1 MSARPQPT
9 IQDDRLHIEI
19 NGQAL
24 TARKGDMIIQ
34 AADAA
39 GIPIPRFCYHKK
51 LPIAAN
57 CRMCLV
63 EAEMGGRKSPK
74 PLPACATPLADG
86 MKVWTRSKLALDAQ
100 RGVMEFLLINHP
112 LDCPI
117 CDQGGECELQ
127 DLSLGYGRGLSR
139 FTERKRIVA
148 DQDLGPLIATEMT
161 RCIHCTRCIRVIEEV
176 GGYKELGATGRGE
189 NTRIGTYI
197 EQSVDS
203 EMSGNV
209 IDVCPVGALT
219 SKPFRFRAR
228 AWELMQRDGVAAHDG
243 IGSTIHVHTYQGRV
257 IRVVPKEN
265 EAINEVWLSDRDRFA
280 YQGLNG
286 PDRLA
291 GPMLKDKGRWKT
303 VDWDVALD
311 AVHKALADVLASVG
325 PEQIGFL
332 ISPQATLEE
341 MVLAQTLAR
350 GIGCP
355 NIDYRLR
362 QSDFRAETPVYPWL
376 GMTIEALE
384 RVDAALLIGGNV
396 RKDQPIANHRLRK
409 AARNGARITFLN
421 PVPADINIDH
431 AIERV
436 HAPAGLA
443 RDVAAVVNALV
454 RIGGQPAPTAVA
466 GLIQDVEPEDA
477 HNDIAQALYT
487 GERGAVILGNAAMAH
502 PNLAELTALGQAVA
516 ELSGARFG
524 YLTEAANTVGG
535 SLAGALP
542 GRGPG
547 GEAAAEGLNAKA
559 MIDARLKAYVL
570 VGLEPDRD
578 AADPAA
584 AMAALNDAAVV
595 VALSAY
601 QSEALK
607 NVADALLAVTPYSE
621 TAGTFV
627 NTEGAWQSFTAAER
641 PRGDTRPA
649 WKVLRVLANLF
660 DVAGCEQISAQ
671 EVRDALAA
679 QCGKLRPDNR
689 TEAAADLAMPQPAP
703 GLQRSG
709 SVAAYALNSV
719 VRRAPA
725 LQATADARNARR
737 ARMNHADAERLNLNA
752 GDRVCI
758 VQGDAS
764 ATLPLHVE
772 ARVPEGV
779 VDLPMGLE
787 ETAALGAGFG
797 PIEVRLATQEN
808 D

>member
-1 MSARPQPT
+1 MSASPQSVAPN
-9 IQDDRLHIEI
+9 DVLHIEI

-24 TARKGDMIIQ
+24 TARKGDMIIH
-34 AADAA
+34 AADEA

-86 MKVWTRSKLALDAQ
+86 MKIWTQSKLALDAQ

-139 FTERKRIVA
+139 FTERKRVVA
-148 DQDLGPLIATEMT
+148 DQDLGSLIATEMT
-161 RCIHCTRCIRVIEEV
+161 RCIHCTRCIRTIEEV

-203 EMSGNV
+203 EMSGNI

-219 SKPFRFRAR
+219 SKPFRYRAR

-243 IGSTIHVHTYQGRV
+243 IGSNIHSHTYQGRV
-257 IRVVPKEN
+257 VRVVPKEN

-280 YQGLNG
+280 YQGLNS
-286 PDRLA
+286 PDRLTD
-291 GPMLKDKGRWKT
+291 PMLKDHGNWKT

-311 AVHKALADVLASVG
+311 AVHKALGDVLDNAG

-332 ISPQATLEE
+332 VSPQATLEE
-341 MVLAQTLAR
+341 MYLAQTLAR

-376 GMTIEALE
+376 GTTLE
-384 RVDAALLIGGNV
+384 ELEQVDAALLIGSNV

-409 AARNGARITFLN
+409 AARNGARIAFFN
-421 PVPADINIDH
+421 SVPADINIEN
-431 AIERV
+431 AVERV
-436 HAPAGLA
+436 HAPVGLMK
-443 RDVAAVVNALV
+443 DLAAMVNALV
-454 RIGGQPAPTAVA
+454 RIGGQPSPAAVA
-466 GLIQDVEPEDA
+466 ALVQDVEPEDA
-477 HNDIAQALYT
+477 HNDFARALYT
-487 GERGAVILGNAAMAH
+487 GERGAVILGNAAIAH
-502 PNLAELTALGQAVA
+502 PNLAELTVLGQAIA

-524 YLTEAANTVGG
+524 YLAEAANTVGG
-535 SLAGALP
+535 SLAGVLP

-547 GEAAAEGLNAKA
+547 GETAADGLNAQA
-559 MIDARLKAYVL
+559 MIDAKLKAYIL
-570 VGLEPDRD
+570 VGFEPDRD
-578 AADPAA
+578 TADPAA
-584 AMAALNDAAVV
+584 TMTALNDAAVV

-601 QSEALK
+601 QSDALK
-607 NVADALLAVTPYSE
+607 NISDALLAVTPYSE

-627 NTEGAWQSFTAAER
+627 NTEGTWQSFTAAER
-641 PRGDTRPA
+641 PRGDARPG

-660 DVAGCEQISAQ
+660 DVAGCEQINAQ

-679 QCGKLRPDNR
+679 RCSKLRSDNR
-689 TEAAADLAMPQPAP
+689 AEITGDLAMPEPVQ
-703 GLQRSG
+703 GLQRFG
-709 SVAAYALNSV
+709 SIAAYALDPV

-725 LQATADARNARR
+725 LQATADACNARR
-737 ARMNHADAERLNLNA
+737 VRMNSTDALRLGLGE
-752 GDRVCI
+752 GDTVAI
-758 VQGDAS
+758 AQGGAS
-764 ATLPLHVE
+764 VTLPLHLHP
-772 ARVPEGV
+772 RIPEGV
-779 VDLPMGLE
+779 ADIPMGLE

-797 PIEVRLATQEN
+797 SIEVNPIAQEN

>member
-1 MSARPQPT
+1 MSASPQST
-9 IQDDRLHIEI
+9 AQDDRLHIEI

-24 TARKGDMIIQ
+24 TARQGDMIIQ

-86 MKVWTRSKLALDAQ
+86 MKIWTQSKLALDAQ

-139 FTERKRIVA
+139 FQEQKRVVA
-148 DQDLGPLIATEMT
+148 DQNLGPLIATEMT
-161 RCIHCTRCIRVIEEV
+161 RCIHCTRCVRVVEEI

-197 EQSVDS
+197 KQSVDS

-243 IGSTIHVHTYQGRV
+243 IGSNIHFHTYQGRV
-257 IRVVPKEN
+257 IRVVPREN
-265 EAINEVWLSDRDRFA
+265 EALNEVWLSDRDRFA
-280 YQGLNG
+280 YQGLNS
-286 PDRLA
+286 PERLTA
-291 GPMLKDKGRWKT
+291 PMLKDHGKWKA
-303 VDWDVALD
+303 VAWDTALD
-311 AVHKALADVLASVG
+311 AVHKALTDVLESAG

-362 QSDFRAETPVYPWL
+362 QSDFRAETPVFPWL
-376 GMTIEALE
+376 GMGVEALE
-384 RVDAALLIGGNV
+384 RLDAALLIGSNV

-409 AARNGARITFLN
+409 AARNGARIAFLN

-431 AIERV
+431 VVERV
-436 HAPAGLA
+436 HAPAGLV
-443 RDVAAVVNALV
+443 RDAAAVVNALV
-454 RIGGQPAPTAVA
+454 RIGGRPAPAAVA
-466 GLIQDVEPEDA
+466 GLVQDVEPEDA
-477 HNDIAQALYT
+477 HNDIARALYT

-524 YLTEAANTVGG
+524 YLAEAANTVGG
-535 SLAGALP
+535 SLAGVLP

-547 GEAAAEGLNAKA
+547 GEAVADGLNAKA

-570 VGLEPDRD
+570 VGVEPDRD
-578 AADPAA
+578 TADPAA

-601 QSEALK
+601 ESAALK
-607 NVADALLAVTPYSE
+607 GVADALLAVTPYSE

-627 NTEGAWQSFTAAER
+627 NAEGTWQSFTAAER
-641 PRGDTRPA
+641 PRDDARPG
-649 WKVLRVLANLF
+649 WKALRVLANLF

-679 QCGKLRPDNR
+679 RCAKLQPDNR
-689 TEAAADLAMPQPAP
+689 VAAAADLAMPQPAQ

-709 SVAAYALNSV
+709 SVAAYALDPV

-725 LQATADARNARR
+725 LQATADARNARQ
-737 ARMNHADAERLNLNA
+737 ARMNPADAERLNLRE
-752 GDRVCI
+752 GDVI
-758 VQGDAS
+758 SITQGDACAS
-764 ATLPLHVE
+764 LPLHLDP
-772 ARVPEGV
+772 RIPEGV
-779 VDLPMGLE
+779 ADIPLGLE
-787 ETAALGAGFG
+787 ETAALGVGFG
-797 PIEVRLATQEN
+797 PIEVRPADQEH